1 MFGYL
6 RKILPSGNTKNMK
19 KIWCSFIVTTLVIQV
34 FSQAHNTSS
43 SYTWPKD
50 SLVVK
55 KLHQWQDIKFGLLM
69 HWGTYSQW
77 GVVESWS
84 ICPEDEG
91 WTQRKGPYAASWYGY
106 LKAYENL
113 QTTFNPVKFNPQ
125 KWASAAKDAGMKYV
139 VFTTKHHDG
148 FCMFD
153 TKQTDY
159 KITSRST
166 PFSTNPKS
174 NIAKEVF
181 TAFRDQG
188 FMIGA
193 YFSKP
198 DWHSDDFWWKYF
210 PPKDR
215 NPSYDPKRY
224 PERWNA
230 FKNFTYEQI
239 KELMTG
245 YGKMDILWLDG
256 GWVRPKSSIDTSVSW
271 QKAITY
277 EQDIDM
283 PRIAGMAREHQP
295 GLLVVDR
302 TVSGEFE
309 NYVTPEQQVPGS
321 FLPYPWESC
330 ITMGDSWS
338 YIPHENFK
346 SANKLIHLLTDIVS
360 AGGNLLLNI
369 APGPDG
375 EWHDEAYD
383 RLKEV
388 GNWMKVNGE
397 SIYGTTGDSSIGK
410 QGQLVFT
417 HKAGLVYAIYRTTE
431 KEQTMPAFITIDK
444 IKASPKTTVN
454 LLGSKQKLTY
464 TINGNVLKIKVPTS
478 IAQHPPCKEAWVFRI
493 SG

>member
-1 MFGYL
+1 MTIYL
-6 RKILPSGNTKNMK
+6 YFTLTSNMQKI
-19 KIWCSFIVTTLVIQV
+19 I
-34 FSQAHNTSS
+34 FSILLIASAIDAKAQAHNTSS
-43 SYTWPKD
+43 SYTWPAD

-55 KLHQWQDIKFGLLM
+55 KLHHWQDIKFGLLM

-91 WTQRKGPYAASWYGY
+91 WTQRKGPYAADWYSY

-113 QTTFNPVKFNPQ
+113 QTTFNPTKFNPE
-125 KWASAAKDAGMKYV
+125 KWAAAAKDAGMKYV

-153 TKQTDY
+153 TKLTDY
-159 KITSRST
+159 KITAKST
-166 PFSTNPKS
+166 PFSSNPRS
-174 NIAKEVF
+174 NVAKEVF
-181 TAFRDQG
+181 SAFRDKG

-224 PERWNA
+224 PQRWDA
-230 FKNFTYEQI
+230 FKHYTYEQI
-239 KELMTG
+239 KELMSG
-245 YGKMDILWLDG
+245 YGAMDILWLDG

-283 PRIAGMAREHQP
+283 ANIAKMSRGLQP

-302 TVSGEFE
+302 TVTGEYE

-321 FLPYPWESC
+321 YLPYPWESC

-338 YIPHENFK
+338 YIPNEHFK
-346 SANKLIHLLTDIVS
+346 SANKLIRLLTDIVS
-360 AGGNLLLNI
+360 AGGNLLLNV

-375 EWHDEAYD
+375 EWHDEAYE

-388 GNWMKVNGE
+388 GGWMKINGE
-397 SIYGTTGDSSIGK
+397 AIYETTGDSTIGK
-410 QGQLVFT
+410 QGQFVFT
-417 HKAGLVYAIYRTTE
+417 NKKGVVYAIYRASENE
-431 KEQTMPAFITIDK
+431 KTMPASIDISK
-444 IKASPKTTVN
+444 LKLSSKTTVS
-454 LLGSKQKLTY
+454 LLGTAQKLKTAI
-464 TINGNVLKIKVPTS
+464 TGNTLHIFVSSSVT
-478 IAQHPPCKEAWVFRI
+478 QHPPCKEAWVFKI
-493 SG
+493 SDK